1 MQGRILSEGVLR
13 AEDGKRYTFSMSD
26 IQNSQGIDDLIG
38 LEVDFELEDGVAKEL
53 IVLNIRQS
61 SLQNN
66 ANTSNSATQQRD
78 YDKCI
83 ELDPGIKTTYKIFHG
98 IIRQNNESLTSS
110 TEGKIDTSW
119 TGSVKGNIKTIFQ
132 RTNTFKIG
140 DKTFIYQSNNSKFLL
155 INQNLFEDGD
165 EISVITE
172 PKPIAGYYHIHA
184 LKNHTKDYLTTK
196 DNLIIGKIVV
206 WLVLIVSIM
215 GLLGSIKTFSVGT
228 FFLSLFLIL
237 VVIICIWI
245 LPKIKAFAKLVKF
258 IDNYKA

>member
-13 AEDGKRYTFSMSD
+13 AEDGKRYIFSMSD

-53 IVLNIRQS
+53 IVVNIRQS

-66 ANTSNSATQQRD
+66 ANTPNSATQQRD
-78 YDKCI
+78 YDKCV
-83 ELDPGIKTTYKIFHG
+83 ELDPGIKSTYKIFHG
-98 IIRQNNESLTSS
+98 VIHQNNESITSS

-132 RTNTFKIG
+132 KTNTFKIG

-155 INQNLFEDGD
+155 TNQRLFEDGD
-165 EISVITE
+165 EISVISE

-196 DNLIIGKIVV
+196 HNSTIEKIVV

-215 GLLGSIKTFSVGT
+215 GLFGSIKTFSVGT